1 MARSPRLLSTTR
13 TGPRIVAA
21 VLAGLCLGLSSGCGA
36 ALYTIDVIAAETVVA
51 EAEHAGAPELA
62 PYEYYAAREYL
73 TEAHEEASEA
83 SYEDA
88 LRYAQIAGRLAREAR
103 FEAQRRRDERTV
115 DHDRDVDD
123 EVPGGER

>member
-1 MARSPRLLSTTR
+1 M
-13 TGPRIVAA
+13 
-21 VLAGLCLGLSSGCGA
+21 LAGLGLVLSSGCGA

-103 FEAQRRRDERTV
+103 VEAQRRRDSRAV
-115 DHDRDVDD
+115 DHDRDI
-123 EVPGGER
+123 ENERPGGDR